1 MPHTSETVG
10 ERSREVLTACLHE
23 RPVVG
28 RRDRPGVS
36 TVSKTPLMVSA
47 RSNSRVSHFLC
58 QGNMEITFLLLL
70 LIVSLTSASPLGQ
83 TQSIEAGTDLSGGAV
98 QTLNLEGSEVR
109 QRQHAPKLKI
119 ISFNADD
126 KQFELLALK
135 HSDSLNAKLRPRR
148 ASLRGCQLGTCQL
161 HNLANILY
169 QISKTNGKKESK
181 KASDPQGYGR

>member
-1 MPHTSETVG
+1 
-10 ERSREVLTACLHE
+10 
-23 RPVVG
+23 
-28 RRDRPGVS
+28 
-36 TVSKTPLMVSA
+36 MVSA

-58 QGNMEITFLLLL
+58 QGSMEITFLLL

-83 TQSIEAGTDLSGGAV
+83 TQSIEAGTNLSGGAV
-98 QTLNLEGSEVR
+98 QTLNLEASEVR

-119 ISFNADD
+119 IPFNADD

-169 QISKTNGKKESK
+169 QISKTNGKKESH